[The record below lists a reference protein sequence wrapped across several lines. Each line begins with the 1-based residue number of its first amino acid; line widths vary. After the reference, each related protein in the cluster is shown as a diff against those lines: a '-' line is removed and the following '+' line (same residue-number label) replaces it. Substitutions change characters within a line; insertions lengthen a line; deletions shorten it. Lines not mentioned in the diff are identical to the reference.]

1 MPNYHLVI
9 GNYNW
14 SSWSMRGWLPLYM
27 LKMQRLIDD
36 FALTYVNLKAEG
48 RTQEIIAAGG
58 GARTVPVLFDGDK
71 VIWESTVIIDYLAAK
86 HKTAKLLPDN
96 DDALWWGKVITQEM
110 HSSFSALRGDCP
122 MNIVAKI
129 SDFQASD
136 AVLAD
141 VARINE
147 LWQKSFQQF
156 GGQFLLGDEFTFAD
170 IIYAPV
176 VTRFISYQL
185 PCAHPKYLQAV
196 MNHQAVQAWCK
207 LAEDEMRGIKA

>member
-1 MPNYHLVI
+1 MSNYRLVI

-27 LKMQRLIDD
+27 LKMQGLIDD
-36 FALTYVNLKAEG
+36 FALTYVNLKMEG
-48 RTQEIIAAGG
+48 RTEEIIGAGG

-86 HKTAKLLPDN
+86 HKTAKFLPAH

-110 HSSFSALRGDCP
+110 HSGFSALRGDCP
-122 MNIVAKI
+122 MDIVTKVA
-129 SDFQASD
+129 DFSASD

-176 VTRFISYQL
+176 VTRFITYQL
-185 PCAHPKYLQAV
+185 PCQHQQYLQAV
-196 MNHQAVQAWCK
+196 MKHQAVQAWCK
-207 LAEDEMRGIKA
+207 LAEDEMRGIKT